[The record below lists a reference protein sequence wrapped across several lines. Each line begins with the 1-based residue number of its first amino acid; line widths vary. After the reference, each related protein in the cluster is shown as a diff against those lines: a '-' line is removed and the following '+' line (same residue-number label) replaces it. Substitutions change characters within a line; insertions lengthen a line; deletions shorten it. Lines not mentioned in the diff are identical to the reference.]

1 MKPFDIEIILARRE
15 DDFQA
20 AKNLILDYVAWL
32 GMDLSFQNVNAELAD
47 LPAMYAEPTG
57 GLLLVTV
64 NGQYAGVAGIRKF
77 ADGECELK
85 RMFVRAE
92 YRNLGLGHRLMT
104 EALALAKHLGYETVK
119 LDTADFIQAAIRLYR
134 ANGFVEIPP
143 YRFNPHE
150 QARYFELK
158 LLAV

>member
-32 GMDLSFQNVNAELAD
+32 GMDLSFQNFNAELAD

-92 YRNLGLGHRLMT
+92 YRNLGLGQRLMT
-104 EALALAKHLGYETVK
+104 EALALAKRLGYAVVK
-119 LDTADFIQAAIRLYR
+119 LDTADFMQAAIRLYQ

-158 LLAV
+158 MLAV

>member
-32 GMDLSFQNVNAELAD
+32 GMDLSFQNFNAELAD

-92 YRNLGLGHRLMT
+92 YRNLGLGQRLMT
-104 EALALAKHLGYETVK
+104 EALALAKRLGYAFVK
-119 LDTADFIQAAIRLYR
+119 L
-134 ANGFVEIPP
+134 PP

-158 LLAV
+158 MPVR